1 MFDIFG
7 SVRGML
13 KLEEVRTDN
22 GVFQLHYKV
31 TTVMLIIFSL
41 LVTSHQYIGDPI
53 DCYSDSKIPNNVFE
67 SYCWIHSTFSVQQAT
82 KQQRGYVPHV
92 GVGPKHTGDTVKYH
106 AYYQW
111 VCFVLF
117 LQALMFYTPR
127 YLWQSWEGGKVQM
140 LVMELNRPIV
150 EEGAK
155 NDRKKLLVEYL
166 MSNMHNH
173 TMYALKFF
181 FCEVLNFVN
190 VVGQI
195 FFINYFLGNEFTT
208 YGIRVFE
215 FSQSSSEER
224 IDPMALVFPKVT
236 KCTFNTF
243 GASGTGQIHD
253 AICVLPLNIVNEKVY
268 VILWFWL
275 VVLTIVS
282 ALVLVYRLFVV
293 LSQGMRTTLLR
304 ARARLVPAKQVE
316 AVAGDLSL
324 GDWFLLY
331 QLGKN
336 LDPLIFREVLE
347 DLGRAIAAPVA
358 A

>member
-7 SVRGML
+7 SVKGML
-13 KLEEVRTDN
+13 RLDDVRTDN
-22 GVFQLHYKV
+22 NVFRLHYKV

-53 DCYSDSKIPNNVFE
+53 DCYSTSEVPSNVFD
-67 SYCWIHSTFSVQQAT
+67 SYCWIHATFTVDQAT
-82 KQQRGYVPHV
+82 KLSRGYTPHV
-92 GVGPKHTGDTVKYH
+92 GVGPKQTSDTVKYH

-127 YLWQSWEGGKVQM
+127 FLWQSWEGGKAKM
-140 LVMELNRPIV
+140 LVMELNCPIV
-150 EEGAK
+150 DDGAK

-166 MSNMHNH
+166 TCNMHNH

-190 VVGQI
+190 AVGQI
-195 FFINYFLGNEFTT
+195 FFINYFLDYEFST

-215 FSQSSSEER
+215 FAQSASETR
-224 IDPMALVFPKVT
+224 TDPMALVFPKVT

-243 GASGTGQIHD
+243 GSSGSVQTLD

-275 VVLTIVS
+275 VILTIISGLAVI
-282 ALVLVYRLFVV
+282 YRLLVV
-293 LSQGMRTTLLR
+293 LFPALRTYLLR
-304 ARARLVPAKQVE
+304 ARARLAPQKQVE
-316 AVAGDLSL
+316 AIANRLWL
-324 GDWFLLY
+324 GDWFVLY

-336 LDPLIFREVLE
+336 LDPLIFKEVLE
-347 DLGRAIAAPVA
+347 DLGRAIDLHA
-358 A
+358 